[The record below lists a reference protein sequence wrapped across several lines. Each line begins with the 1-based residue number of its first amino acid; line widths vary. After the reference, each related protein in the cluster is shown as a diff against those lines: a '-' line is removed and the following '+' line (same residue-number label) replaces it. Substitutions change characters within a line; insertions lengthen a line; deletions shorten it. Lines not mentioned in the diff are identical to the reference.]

1 MCIKV
6 EDLKRFNEKEFANY
20 FEKLKEEIKNSYD
33 NFIVLNGKINCGK
46 TTIAT
51 KLVNNASY
59 MEKINTLFFSLEKSE
74 STIKRM
80 INKDS
85 NYLTI
90 YDRPITIED
99 IISKIKEKEPKFVV
113 IDYLQLIGF
122 DKSKC
127 LSRNKELEL
136 IKEDLKK
143 LAKELNIK
151 IVVTSICR

>member
-1 MCIKV
+1 
-6 EDLKRFNEKEFANY
+6 
-20 FEKLKEEIKNSYD
+20 
-33 NFIVLNGKINCGK
+33 
-46 TTIAT
+46 
-51 KLVNNASY
+51 

>member
-1 MCIKV
+1 MENIK
-6 EDLKRFNEKEFANY
+6 
-20 FEKLKEEIKNSYD
+20 
-33 NFIVLNGKINCGK
+33 
-46 TTIAT
+46 
-51 KLVNNASY
+51 
-59 MEKINTLFFSLEKSE
+59 TLYFSLETSK
-74 STIKRM
+74 STITKM
-80 INKDS
+80 IREDL
-85 NYLTI
+85 NYLNI

-99 IISKIKEKEPKFVV
+99 IISKIKEKKPKFVV